1 MSLAKLVGGRILR
14 YHGQKNLEYL
24 EVTRGTLE
32 LEHGRVPEHIRRYHL
47 SLPREISDKEVLFVD
62 IETCGLSFN
71 APINTITVG
80 KINGELSFRTFFAP
94 DYFAEK
100 AILIAC
106 LDYLRKADAVF
117 TYNGTTF
124 DIKRLSKR
132 MQLHNIFRRTEKTN
146 LGEMLGN
153 KHYDLYPSMVKL
165 LAEQNHALLDRKLQT
180 LEKVLSKTHREEDI
194 PGARIPEIYNAF
206 IQGGKDIE
214 ERKKIEEDMAK
225 VIEHNILDVASTCA
239 VAAYAHENGVN
250 IWENLLSPKVH
261 ISQ

>member
-1 MSLAKLVGGRILR
+1 
-14 YHGQKNLEYL
+14 
-24 EVTRGTLE
+24 
-32 LEHGRVPEHIRRYHL
+32 
-47 SLPREISDKEVLFVD
+47 
-62 IETCGLSFN
+62 
-71 APINTITVG
+71 
-80 KINGELSFRTFFAP
+80 
-94 DYFAEK
+94 
-100 AILIAC
+100 
-106 LDYLRKADAVF
+106 
-117 TYNGTTF
+117 
-124 DIKRLSKR
+124 
-132 MQLHNIFRRTEKTN
+132 
-146 LGEMLGN
+146 MLGN